1 MGSSGNTV
9 SASALEVREGG
20 KVSQNTHGK
29 LIDLVHLCGRR
40 GDAMEV
46 SYRPGNRTDQ
56 VVVTPT
62 GDLDLYASV
71 AFCNAVVARLEG
83 GTPRMVLD
91 LGGVRYLDSSG
102 VGALIRLLQK
112 AKALGGEV
120 RVANLTGTPKKVL
133 EMSNIIRLLNPA
145 ADVETALKAWG

>member
-1 MGSSGNTV
+1 
-9 SASALEVREGG
+9 
-20 KVSQNTHGK
+20 
-29 LIDLVHLCGRR
+29 
-40 GDAMEV
+40 MEI

-56 VVVTPT
+56 IVVVPV

-71 AFCNAVVARLEG
+71 AFCNAVLARLEG

-112 AKALGGEV
+112 ARSLGGEI
-120 RVANLTGTPKKVL
+120 RVAQLTGTPRKVL
-133 EMSNIIRLLNPA
+133 EMSNIITLLKVAP
-145 ADVETALKAWG
+145 DVETALKAWG